1 MDKVLELFDT
11 YRCHLKR
18 RNISMSDFL
27 KQNYSNYIDDLKASV
42 EVIDN
47 PTLGDLLGDKLK
59 NLKF

>member
-18 RNISMSDFL
+18 NDISMSDFL

-42 EVIDN
+42 
-47 PTLGDLLGDKLK
+47 LGLTSSPGVVRMQETG
-59 NLKF
+59 